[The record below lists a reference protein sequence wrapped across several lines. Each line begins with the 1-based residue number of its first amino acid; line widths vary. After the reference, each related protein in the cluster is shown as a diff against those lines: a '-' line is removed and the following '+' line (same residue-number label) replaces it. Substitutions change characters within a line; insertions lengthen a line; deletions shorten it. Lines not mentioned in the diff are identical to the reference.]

1 MVSVALRLPIGT
13 RLFIML
19 LDFRLGSGDG
29 TTMWPDVRTLI
40 KEGHVR

>member
-1 MVSVALRLPIGT
+1 
-13 RLFIML
+13 ML

-40 KEGHVR
+40 KKGEVR